1 MILQFAGI
9 SRKTEFSPNHVVND
23 LLIINKTAD
32 ALKALGADV
41 TMYDEGLI
49 TPESVKEKLIFSMVQ
64 GPVGSKTLSKIEG
77 RGAYIINS
85 PRAVM
90 NCYRINMV
98 KLLPESGIPFPKS
111 VIVSTDSDV
120 NPKQAGLTTSKVWI
134 KRGDVHA
141 VHKEDVTL
149 ANTDDEELT
158 LLKEF
163 HARDINEAILQ
174 EHLDGDTVKFY
185 AARETDLFYWYYLN
199 GVYHTKFV
207 EKRLRD
213 LASASA
219 EVLNLFVFGGDA
231 IIGKDGS
238 ITIIDINDWPSFA
251 PVRDQASQ
259 HIAQLIYR
267 KAQEHVR
274 NRNYDKK
281 NTHHNGYPWAE
292 IKGNF

>member
-1 MILQFAGI
+1 MKLKFAGVR
-9 SRKTEFSPNHVVND
+9 RKTEFSPNHVVND
-23 LLIINKTAD
+23 LLIINQTGE
-32 ALKALGADV
+32 ALKECGADV
-41 TMYDEGLI
+41 TMYDEGMF
-49 TPESVKEKLIFSMVQ
+49 TSESMKEKFVFSMAQ
-64 GPVGSKTLSKIEG
+64 GPIGSSTLLKIEQ
-77 RGAYIINS
+77 RGAFIINS

-98 KLLPESGIPFPKS
+98 KLLPAAGIPFPKS

-120 NPKQAGLTTSKVWI
+120 DPRQAGFTSSKIWI

-149 ANTDDEELT
+149 ANTDDEELN

-163 HARDINEAILQ
+163 QQRDIREAILQ

-185 AARETDLFYWYYLN
+185 ATRETELFHWYYLN
-199 GVYHTKFV
+199 GVYHTKFN
-207 EKRLRD
+207 EQKLRE

-219 EVLNLFVFGGDA
+219 EVLNLFVYGGDA
-231 IIGKDGS
+231 IIGRDGT

-251 PVRDQASQ
+251 PVREQASR

-267 KAQEHVR
+267 KAQEHV
-274 NRNYDKK
+274 
-281 NTHHNGYPWAE
+281 G
-292 IKGNF
+292 

>member
-1 MILQFAGI
+1 MTLKFAGI
-9 SRKTEFSPNHVVND
+9 TRKTEFSPNHVVND
-23 LLIINKTAD
+23 LLIINQTAD
-32 ALKALGADV
+32 AMRALGAEV

-49 TPESVKEKLIFSMVQ
+49 TPDSVKEKLIFSMAQ
-64 GPVGSKTLSKIEG
+64 GPLGSKTLATIED

-98 KLLPESGIPFPKS
+98 QLLPAAGIPFPRS
-111 VIVSTDSDV
+111 VVVATDSDI
-120 NPKQAGLTTSKVWI
+120 NPKAAGFTSSKLWI

-149 ANTDDEELT
+149 ANTDDEELN

-163 HARDINEAILQ
+163 QQRGIREAIIQ

-185 AARETDLFYWYYLN
+185 AVRETELFHWYYLN
-199 GVYHTKFV
+199 GVYHTKFD

-219 EVLNLFVFGGDA
+219 EVMRLYVYGGDA
-231 IIGKDGS
+231 IIGRDGS
-238 ITIIDINDWPSFA
+238 VTIIDINDWPSFA
-251 PVRDQASQ
+251 PVREQASK

-267 KAQEHVR
+267 KAKDHA
-274 NRNYDKK
+274 
-281 NTHHNGYPWAE
+281 GS
-292 IKGNF
+292 

>member
-1 MILQFAGI
+1 MKLRLGGV

-23 LLIINKTAD
+23 LLIINQTAD
-32 ALKALGADV
+32 ELRALGAEV

-49 TPESVKEKLIFSMVQ
+49 TPDTIKENLIFSMAQ
-64 GPVGSKTLSKIEG
+64 GPLGSTTLLTVED
-77 RGAYIINS
+77 RGALIINS

-98 KLLPESGIPFPKS
+98 TLLPQAGIPFPKS
-111 VIVSTDSDV
+111 VIVGTDQTITAR
-120 NPKQAGLTTSKVWI
+120 QAGVHSEKVWI

-149 ANTDDEELT
+149 AGTPDEELN

-163 HARDINEAILQ
+163 RQRDIRQAIIQ

-185 AARETDLFYWYYLN
+185 AVRGADLFHWYYLN
-199 GVYHTKFV
+199 GIYHTKFD
-207 EKRLRD
+207 ESKLRD

-219 EVLNLFVFGGDA
+219 EVMNLFVYGGDA
-231 IIGKDGS
+231 IIGRDGS

-251 PVRDQASQ
+251 PVRDQASK

-267 KAQEHVR
+267 KAEQ
-274 NRNYDKK
+274 Y
-281 NTHHNGYPWAE
+281 G
-292 IKGNF
+292 G

>member
-1 MILQFAGI
+1 MKYHFAGV

-23 LLIINKTAD
+23 MLIINQTAD
-32 ALKALGADV
+32 ALRALGAEV

-49 TPESVKEKLIFSMVQ
+49 TAESVKEKFIFSMAQ
-64 GPVGSKTLSKIEG
+64 GPTGSNTLMKIED
-77 RGAYIINS
+77 RGAHIINS

-98 KLLPESGIPFPKS
+98 KLVPSAGIPFPKS
-111 VIVSTDSDV
+111 VVVATDSDI
-120 NPKQAGLTTSKVWI
+120 NGKQAGFSSAKLWI

-163 HARDINEAILQ
+163 HSRGIPEAILQ

-185 AARETDLFYWYYLN
+185 AVRESDLFHWYYLN
-199 GVYHTKFV
+199 GVYHTKFD
-207 EKRLRD
+207 ERRLRE
-213 LASASA
+213 LASTSA
-219 EVLNLFVFGGDA
+219 EALKLFVYGGDA
-231 IIGKDGS
+231 IIGRDGG

-251 PVRDQASQ
+251 PVREQASK

-267 KAQEHVR
+267 KAQEYH
-274 NRNYDKK
+274 
-281 NTHHNGYPWAE
+281 A
-292 IKGNF
+292 